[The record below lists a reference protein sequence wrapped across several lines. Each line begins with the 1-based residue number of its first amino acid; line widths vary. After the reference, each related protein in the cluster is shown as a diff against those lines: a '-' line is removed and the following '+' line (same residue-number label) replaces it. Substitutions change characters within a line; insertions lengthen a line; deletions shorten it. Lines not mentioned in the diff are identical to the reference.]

1 MVGKKIMRSILKE
14 NVFWVLICMTLG
26 AFLLWNIS
34 DILAPFI
41 LGGILAYL
49 LDPMADK
56 MESFG
61 VPRLLTA
68 LTVSLFALFVLL
80 TAAILVIPIIF
91 DQINQIIGFIPY
103 ITNEIYLVMQKG
115 FKVLNLGEV
124 EDIDLVNLSKN
135 LNEVSPIFAK
145 SIFNSS
151 FAILDFIFLL
161 MVTPIVAI
169 YLLVDW
175 DKIIKE
181 VEKVIP
187 RRLEPTISQIVIEM
201 HKTVAS
207 FLRGQFSVCII
218 LAIFYAASLTALG
231 LEYGLLVGLFS
242 GLISFIPLIG
252 AILGGLVALVV
263 SLAQFWQTPEWVGV
277 VLIIFLFG
285 QVLEGNLLTPRLVGK
300 SVKLHPLW
308 IIFSVTCFGSLM
320 GWVGVILAVPS
331 AACIAVLVR
340 FSLKI
345 YFETDF
351 YKS

>member
-1 MVGKKIMRSILKE
+1 MRSILKE

-41 LGGILAYL
+41 LGGVLAYL

-124 EDIDLVNLSKN
+124 EDINLLNLSKN

-218 LAIFYAASLTALG
+218 LAIFYAVSLTALG

-277 VLIIFLFG
+277 VLIIFLCG
-285 QVLEGNLLTPRLVGK
+285 QILEGNLLTPRLVGK

>member
-1 MVGKKIMRSILKE
+1 MRSILKE
-14 NVFWVLICMTLG
+14 NVFWVFICITLG

-68 LTVSLFALFVLL
+68 LTVSLFALFVLM

-285 QVLEGNLLTPRLVGK
+285 QILEGNLLTPRLVGK

-320 GWVGVILAVPS
+320 GWVGIILAVPS

>member
-1 MVGKKIMRSILKE
+1 MRSILKE
-14 NVFWVLICMTLG
+14 NVFWVFICMTLV

>member
-1 MVGKKIMRSILKE
+1 MRSILKE
-14 NVFWVLICMTLG
+14 NVFWVFICMTLA

-68 LTVSLFALFVLL
+68 LTVSLFALFVLM

-201 HKTVAS
+201 HKTIAS

>member
-1 MVGKKIMRSILKE
+1 MKSILKE
-14 NVFWVLICMTLG
+14 NVFWVIICMTLG

-68 LTVSLFALFVLL
+68 LTVSLFALFVLM
-80 TAAILVIPIIF
+80 TTAILVIPIIF

-252 AILGGLVALVV
+252 TILGGLVALVV

-320 GWVGVILAVPS
+320 GWVGVILAVPF

>member
-1 MVGKKIMRSILKE
+1 MRSILKE
-14 NVFWVLICMTLG
+14 NVFWVFICMTLG

-68 LTVSLFALFVLL
+68 LTVSLFALFVLM
-80 TAAILVIPIIF
+80 TTAILVIPIIF
-91 DQINQIIGFIPY
+91 EQINQIIGFIPY
-103 ITNEIYLVMQKG
+103 ITSEIYLVMQKG
-115 FKVLNLGEV
+115 FKVLNLGKV
-124 EDIDLVNLSKN
+124 EDINLVNLSKN

-218 LAIFYAASLTALG
+218 LAIFYATSLTALG

-340 FSLKI
+340 FYLKI

>member
-1 MVGKKIMRSILKE
+1 MKSILKE
-14 NVFWVLICMTLG
+14 NVFWVFICMTLG

-68 LTVSLFALFVLL
+68 LTVSLLALFVLM

>member
-1 MVGKKIMRSILKE
+1 MRSILKE
-14 NVFWVLICMTLG
+14 NVFWVFICMTLG

-80 TAAILVIPIIF
+80 TAAILVTPIIF

-103 ITNEIYLVMQKG
+103 ITNEIHVVMQKG

-252 AILGGLVALVV
+252 TILGGLVALVV

-320 GWVGVILAVPS
+320 GWVGIILAVPS

>member
-1 MVGKKIMRSILKE
+1 MRSILKE
-14 NVFWVLICMTLG
+14 NVFWVFICITLG

-68 LTVSLFALFVLL
+68 LTVSLFALFVLM
-80 TAAILVIPIIF
+80 TTAILVIPIIF

-231 LEYGLLVGLFS
+231 LEYGLLVGFFS

-252 AILGGLVALVV
+252 VMLGGLVALMV

-285 QVLEGNLLTPRLVGK
+285 QILEGNLLTPRLVGK

-308 IIFSVTCFGSLM
+308 ICLLYTS
-320 GWVGVILAVPS
+320 PS
-331 AACIAVLVR
+331 PR
-340 FSLKI
+340 DS
-345 YFETDF
+345 
-351 YKS
+351 

>member
-1 MVGKKIMRSILKE
+1 MRSILKE

-34 DILAPFI
+34 DILSPFI

-49 LDPMADK
+49 LDPVADK

-68 LTVSLFALFVLL
+68 LTVSLFALFVLM

-277 VLIIFLFG
+277 VLIIFLCG
-285 QVLEGNLLTPRLVGK
+285 QILEGNLLTPRLVGK

>member
-1 MVGKKIMRSILKE
+1 MRSILKE
-14 NVFWVLICMTLG
+14 NVFWVFICMTLG

-68 LTVSLFALFVLL
+68 LTVSLFALFVLM

-277 VLIIFLFG
+277 VLIIFVFG

-320 GWVGVILAVPS
+320 GWVGIILAVPS

>member
-1 MVGKKIMRSILKE
+1 MRSILKE
-14 NVFWVLICMTLG
+14 NVFWVFICITLG

-103 ITNEIYLVMQKG
+103 ITNEIHVVMQKG

-252 AILGGLVALVV
+252 VILGGLVALVV
-263 SLAQFWQTPEWVGV
+263 SLAQFWETPEWVGV

-285 QVLEGNLLTPRLVGK
+285 QILEGNLLTPRLVGK

-340 FSLKI
+340 FYLKI

>member
-1 MVGKKIMRSILKE
+1 MRSILKE

-103 ITNEIYLVMQKG
+103 ITNEIYLMMQKG

-218 LAIFYAASLTALG
+218 LAIFYAVSLTALG

>member
-1 MVGKKIMRSILKE
+1 MRSILKE
-14 NVFWVLICMTLG
+14 NVFWALICMTLG

-49 LDPMADK
+49 LDPIADK

-68 LTVSLFALFVLL
+68 LTVSLFALFVLIA
-80 TAAILVIPIIF
+80 TAILLIPIIF

-124 EDIDLVNLSKN
+124 EDINLVNLSKN

-181 VEKVIP
+181 LEKVLP
-187 RRLEPTISQIVIEM
+187 RRLEPIISQIVIEM

-252 AILGGLVALVV
+252 AIFGGLVALVV
-263 SLAQFWQTPEWVGV
+263 SLSQFWQTPEWIGV

-285 QVLEGNLLTPRLVGK
+285 QILEGNFLTPKLVGK
-300 SVKLHPLW
+300 SVRLHPLW

-320 GWVGVILAVPS
+320 GWVGIILAVPF

-340 FSLKI
+340 FFLKI

>member
-1 MVGKKIMRSILKE
+1 MKSILKE
-14 NVFWVLICMTLG
+14 NVFWVFICMTLG

-68 LTVSLFALFVLL
+68 LTVSLFALFVLM

-115 FKVLNLGEV
+115 FKALNLGEV

>member
-1 MVGKKIMRSILKE
+1 MRSILKE
-14 NVFWVLICMTLG
+14 NVFWVFICMTLG

-80 TAAILVIPIIF
+80 TAAILVTPIIF

-103 ITNEIYLVMQKG
+103 ITNEIHVVMQKG

-252 AILGGLVALVV
+252 TILGGLVALVV

>member
-1 MVGKKIMRSILKE
+1 M
-14 NVFWVLICMTLG
+14 
-26 AFLLWNIS
+26 
-34 DILAPFI
+34 
-41 LGGILAYL
+41 
-49 LDPMADK
+49 
-56 MESFG
+56 
-61 VPRLLTA
+61 
-68 LTVSLFALFVLL
+68 

-252 AILGGLVALVV
+252 TILGGLVALVV

-340 FSLKI
+340 FYLKI

>member
-1 MVGKKIMRSILKE
+1 MRSILKE
-14 NVFWVLICMTLG
+14 NVFWVFICMTLG

-68 LTVSLFALFVLL
+68 LTVSLFALFVLM

-218 LAIFYAASLTALG
+218 LAIFYAVSLTALG

>member
-1 MVGKKIMRSILKE
+1 MRSILKE

-80 TAAILVIPIIF
+80 TAAILVTPIIF

-103 ITNEIYLVMQKG
+103 ITNEIYVVMQKG

>member
-1 MVGKKIMRSILKE
+1 MRSILKE
-14 NVFWVLICMTLG
+14 NVFWVFICMTLG

-34 DILAPFI
+34 DILSPFI

-49 LDPMADK
+49 LDPVADK

-68 LTVSLFALFVLL
+68 LTVSLLALFVLM

-218 LAIFYAASLTALG
+218 LAIFYAVSLTALG

-277 VLIIFLFG
+277 VLIIFLCG
-285 QVLEGNLLTPRLVGK
+285 QILEGNLLTPRLVGK

>member
-1 MVGKKIMRSILKE
+1 MRSILKE

-218 LAIFYAASLTALG
+218 LAIFYAVSLTALG

>member
-1 MVGKKIMRSILKE
+1 MRSILKE

-68 LTVSLFALFVLL
+68 LTVSLLALFVLM

-103 ITNEIYLVMQKG
+103 ITNEIHVVMQKG

-252 AILGGLVALVV
+252 SILGGLVALVV

-320 GWVGVILAVPS
+320 GWVGIILAVPS

>member
-1 MVGKKIMRSILKE
+1 MRSILKE

-68 LTVSLFALFVLL
+68 LTVSLFALFVLM

-252 AILGGLVALVV
+252 VILGGLVALVV

-320 GWVGVILAVPS
+320 GWVGIILAVPS

>member
-1 MVGKKIMRSILKE
+1 MRSILKE
-14 NVFWVLICMTLG
+14 NVFWVFICMTLG

-277 VLIIFLFG
+277 VLIIFLCG
-285 QVLEGNLLTPRLVGK
+285 QILEGNLLTPRLVGK

-320 GWVGVILAVPS
+320 GWVGIILAVPS

>member
-1 MVGKKIMRSILKE
+1 MRSILKE

-252 AILGGLVALVV
+252 AILGGLVALMV

>member
-1 MVGKKIMRSILKE
+1 M
-14 NVFWVLICMTLG
+14 
-26 AFLLWNIS
+26 
-34 DILAPFI
+34 
-41 LGGILAYL
+41 
-49 LDPMADK
+49 
-56 MESFG
+56 
-61 VPRLLTA
+61 
-68 LTVSLFALFVLL
+68 
-80 TAAILVIPIIF
+80 
-91 DQINQIIGFIPY
+91 
-103 ITNEIYLVMQKG
+103 
-115 FKVLNLGEV
+115 
-124 EDIDLVNLSKN
+124 
-135 LNEVSPIFAK
+135 
-145 SIFNSS
+145 
-151 FAILDFIFLL
+151 
-161 MVTPIVAI
+161 
-169 YLLVDW
+169 DW

-285 QVLEGNLLTPRLVGK
+285 QILEGNLLTPRLVGK

-320 GWVGVILAVPS
+320 GWVGIILAVPS

>member
-1 MVGKKIMRSILKE
+1 
-14 NVFWVLICMTLG
+14 MTLG

-68 LTVSLFALFVLL
+68 LTVSLFALFVLI

-242 GLISFIPLIG
+242 GLISFIPLMCVMCV
-252 AILGGLVALVV
+252 AIP
-263 SLAQFWQTPEWVGV
+263 F
-277 VLIIFLFG
+277 
-285 QVLEGNLLTPRLVGK
+285 
-300 SVKLHPLW
+300 
-308 IIFSVTCFGSLM
+308 
-320 GWVGVILAVPS
+320 
-331 AACIAVLVR
+331 VLVTIAPR
-340 FSLKI
+340 FITAAEVNLFFLLETIMILEELKMLGQKLVLN
-345 YFETDF
+345 Y
-351 YKS
+351 

>member
-1 MVGKKIMRSILKE
+1 MRSILKE
-14 NVFWVLICMTLG
+14 NVFWVFICMTLG

-68 LTVSLFALFVLL
+68 LTVSLFALFVLM

>member
-1 MVGKKIMRSILKE
+1 MRSILKE

-49 LDPMADK
+49 LDPVADK

-80 TAAILVIPIIF
+80 TAAILVTPIIF

-252 AILGGLVALVV
+252 AILGGLVALMV

-285 QVLEGNLLTPRLVGK
+285 QILEGNLLTPRVVGK

-340 FSLKI
+340 FYLKI

>member
-1 MVGKKIMRSILKE
+1 MRSILKE

-34 DILAPFI
+34 DILSPFI

-49 LDPMADK
+49 LDPVADK

-68 LTVSLFALFVLL
+68 LTVSLFALFVLM

-103 ITNEIYLVMQKG
+103 ITNEIHVVMQKG

-340 FSLKI
+340 FYLKI

>member
-1 MVGKKIMRSILKE
+1 MRSILKE

-34 DILAPFI
+34 DILSPFI

>member
-1 MVGKKIMRSILKE
+1 MRSILKE

>member
-1 MVGKKIMRSILKE
+1 MKSILKE
-14 NVFWVLICMTLG
+14 NVFWVFICMTLG

-68 LTVSLFALFVLL
+68 LTVSLLALFVLM

-115 FKVLNLGEV
+115 FKALNLGEV

-175 DKIIKE
+175 DKIIKV

-252 AILGGLVALVV
+252 TILGGLVALVV

-320 GWVGVILAVPS
+320 GWVGIILAVPS

>member
-1 MVGKKIMRSILKE
+1 MRSILKE

-49 LDPMADK
+49 LDPIADK

-231 LEYGLLVGLFS
+231 LEYSLLVGLFS

-252 AILGGLVALVV
+252 TILGGLVALVV

-285 QVLEGNLLTPRLVGK
+285 QILEGNLLTPRLVGK

>member
-1 MVGKKIMRSILKE
+1 MRSILKE

-124 EDIDLVNLSKN
+124 EDINLGNLSKN
-135 LNEVSPIFAK
+135 LNEISPIFAK

-218 LAIFYAASLTALG
+218 LAIFYAVSLTALG

>member
-1 MVGKKIMRSILKE
+1 MRSILKE

-34 DILAPFI
+34 DILSPFI

-49 LDPMADK
+49 LDPVADK

-68 LTVSLFALFVLL
+68 LTVSLLALFVLM

-218 LAIFYAASLTALG
+218 LAIFYAVSLTALG

-277 VLIIFLFG
+277 VLIIFLCG
-285 QVLEGNLLTPRLVGK
+285 QILEGNLLTPRLVGK

>member
-1 MVGKKIMRSILKE
+1 MRSILKE

-26 AFLLWNIS
+26 AVLLWNIS

-68 LTVSLFALFVLL
+68 LTVSLLALFVLM

>member
-1 MVGKKIMRSILKE
+1 MRSILKE

-26 AFLLWNIS
+26 AVLLWNIS
-34 DILAPFI
+34 DILAPFV

-201 HKTVAS
+201 HKTIAS

>member
-1 MVGKKIMRSILKE
+1 MRSILKE
-14 NVFWVLICMTLG
+14 NVFWVFICMTLG

-68 LTVSLFALFVLL
+68 LTVSLLALFVLM

-320 GWVGVILAVPS
+320 GWVGIILAVPS